1 MSIEKF
7 LWMKILLKRNQKK
20 LIFLFKNFKIKSY
33 LLMIKII
40 ETYIMIKNK
49 WKNKFNINNKKFM
62 SWKINWAKW
71 KFSHKIIF
79 KINLSKI
86 SLKKNLPKNKLQKMI
101 KRRYFKEL
109 KQIVYQCKNKK
120 HYQEKYLNKRILKN
134 KNNKGKKKLKLQV
147 KITILFGVKIH
158 FQLQEEIFILHLVEI
173 HLMLQGEK

>member
-7 LWMKILLKRNQKK
+7 WWMKILLKRNQKK
-20 LIFLFKNFKIKSY
+20 LIFLFKHFKIKSY
-33 LLMIKII
+33 LLMIKIL

-79 KINLSKI
+79 KINLNKI

-101 KRRYFKEL
+101 KRRYFKEI
-109 KQIVYQCKNKK
+109 KQIMYQFKNKK
-120 HYQEKYLNKRILKN
+120 HYQEKYLNKKILKN

-147 KITILFGVKIH
+147 EITILFGGKIH
-158 FQLQEEIFILHLVEI
+158 FQHREEIFILHLAEI
-173 HLMLQGEK
+173 HLILQGEK